1 MSTIRRWRGQ
11 LANLGVLALLGLWF
25 VTFAPTVVGGP
36 AAYIEVSGHSM
47 DGTYLTGDLV
57 VTREQD
63 TYAVGDIVAFRVD
76 GEGSGQVIHRIIGGD
91 GVGGYTLQGDNNP
104 DPDPWHP
111 TDEDV
116 VGSAWVHL
124 PQKAWLLHL
133 PRQPWFAGLSAGLVT
148 LLVLGWD
155 ARPRRSAEAEVV
167 AEDAPA
173 APEPTLEPVPATA
186 PAPVAVPVPVRVGPL
201 VPAQRTGGTLVVP
214 PVRLVPVARVAPV
227 VSAAPV
233 DRGVL
238 RPTGRRV
245 SPPPARRELVP

>member
-1 MSTIRRWRGQ
+1 MSTIRRCRGQ

-57 VTREQD
+57 VTRERD
-63 TYAVGDIVAFRVD
+63 TYAVGDIVAFRVA
-76 GEGSGQVIHRIIGGD
+76 GKGSGQVIHRIIGGD
-91 GVGGYTLQGDNNP
+91 GSRGYTLQGDNNP

-116 VGSAWVHL
+116 VGAAWIHL

-133 PRQPWFAGLSAGLVT
+133 PREPWFAGLSAGLVT

-155 ARPRRSAEAEVV
+155 ARPRRDRSAEAVV
-167 AEDAPA
+167 PVAADDSPEPVA
-173 APEPTLEPVPATA
+173 APVPVAEPVPAVPLVPVGPVI
-186 PAPVAVPVPVRVGPL
+186 PAQRTSDTVAVPVEVASGPVP
-201 VPAQRTGGTLVVP
+201 
-214 PVRLVPVARVAPV
+214 
-227 VSAAPV
+227 
-233 DRGVL
+233 RGVL

-245 SPPPARRELVP
+245 APPPARRELVP